1 MMSSITTAVGLLALL
16 ALLPMGIKWIQR
28 RVGGNAAVSAHE
40 ASSVVSAVAVGP
52 QQRVVTVEVGP
63 RGDRTWLVLGVTAQS
78 ITLLH
83 SLAGLPD
90 VAPTERSQGN

>member
-1 MMSSITTAVGLLALL
+1 MMSSITTVVALLALL

-28 RVGGNAAVSAHE
+28 RVGGNAAVA
-40 ASSVVSAVAVGP
+40 ARVSSVVSAVAVGP

-83 SLAGLPD
+83 SLTGLPD
-90 VAPTERSQGN
+90 AVPADSSQGT

>member
-1 MMSSITTAVGLLALL
+1 MMSSITTVVGLLALL
-16 ALLPMGIKWIQR
+16 ALLPTGIKWIQR
-28 RVGGNAAVSAHE
+28 RVGGNTAVAVQ

-52 QQRVVTVEVGP
+52 QQRVVTIEVGP

-83 SLAGLPD
+83 SLPGLPD
-90 VAPTERSQGN
+90 AAPG

>member
-1 MMSSITTAVGLLALL
+1 MMSSITTVVGLLALL

-28 RVGGNAAVSAHE
+28 RVGGNAAVAAQ

-90 VAPTERSQGN
+90 AAPAESSQGN